1 MIEFWYSLWYALIGS
16 YRRGASVPEIGERIQ
31 NVRRLRMWTQVRL
44 AREAGVSPTTVSGI
58 ETGKIG
64 RPHFG
69 TLGKL
74 ARALQVAPE
83 ELLGSRESI
92 ENQGPVPLSLGWA
105 RESGEGEFESGLEGA
120 SLESLDTLSR
130 ELDAEQERL
139 QRLYGEFPEASEQG
153 RFIKRQIREVAGQS
167 GSVKTSAMVRR
178 TQDEAKRTDEPARD
192 TDSKNQSRNTD
203 LHDKT
208 P

>member
-1 MIEFWYSLWYALIGS
+1 
-16 YRRGASVPEIGERIQ
+16 
-31 NVRRLRMWTQVRL
+31 MWTQVRL

-69 TLGKL
+69 TIGKL
-74 ARALQVAPE
+74 ALALGVAPE
-83 ELLGSRESI
+83 ELLDSREAV
-92 ENQGPVPLSLGWA
+92 EQQGPAHMSLGWA
-105 RESGEGEFESGLEGA
+105 RDSEEGEFERGLEGA
-120 SLESLDTLSR
+120 SLESLDSLSR

-139 QRLYGEFPEASEQG
+139 QRLYGEFPEASDQG

-178 TQDEAKRTDEPARD
+178 NQDDAKRKDEHARD
-192 TDSKNQSRNTD
+192 ADSSHQSRNRD
-203 LHDKT
+203 QHDET

>member
-1 MIEFWYSLWYALIGS
+1 
-16 YRRGASVPEIGERIQ
+16 
-31 NVRRLRMWTQVRL
+31 MWTQARL
-44 AREAGVSPTTVSGI
+44 AKEAGVSPTTVSGI

-74 ARALQVAPE
+74 ARALRVAPE
-83 ELLGSRESI
+83 ELLDLRESV
-92 ENQGPVPLSLGWA
+92 EQQGPAPLSLGWA
-105 RESGEGEFESGLEGA
+105 RDSEEGEFERGLEGA
-120 SLESLDTLSR
+120 SLESLDSLSR

-178 TQDEAKRTDEPARD
+178 NQDDAKRTDERD
-192 TDSKNQSRNTD
+192 RDAESSDPGREPDQRE
-203 LHDKT
+203 KT

>member
-1 MIEFWYSLWYALIGS
+1 MAD
-16 YRRGASVPEIGERIQ
+16 VGERLESI
-31 NVRRLRMWTQVRL
+31 RRLRMWTQVRL
-44 AREAGVSPTTVSGI
+44 AREAGVSPTTVSAI

-69 TLGKL
+69 TLDKL
-74 ARALQVAPE
+74 ARALRVAPE
-83 ELLGSRESI
+83 ELQGSRAAME
-92 ENQGPVPLSLGWA
+92 GPRPISMGWA
-105 RESGEGEFESGLEGA
+105 RGSEEGEFERGLEGA
-120 SLESLDTLSR
+120 SLESLDSLSR

-178 TQDEAKRTDEPARD
+178 NQRDAKLEDEHDVNTESQDPRREP
-192 TDSKNQSRNTD
+192 
-203 LHDKT
+203 DKT
-208 P
+208 H

>member
-1 MIEFWYSLWYALIGS
+1 
-16 YRRGASVPEIGERIQ
+16 VHDIGERVQ
-31 NVRRLRMWTQVRL
+31 NVRLMRMWTQARL

-69 TLGKL
+69 TLEKL
-74 ARALQVAPE
+74 AQALRVAPE
-83 ELLGSRESI
+83 ELLDSRESVVQ
-92 ENQGPVPLSLGWA
+92 QGPAHMSLGWA
-105 RESGEGEFESGLEGA
+105 RDSEEGEFESGLEGA
-120 SLESLDTLSR
+120 SLESLDSLSR

-178 TQDEAKRTDEPARD
+178 NQDDAKRKDEHARD
-192 TDSKNQSRNTD
+192 ADFSHQSRNRD
-203 LHDKT
+203 QHDET

>member
-1 MIEFWYSLWYALIGS
+1 MADM
-16 YRRGASVPEIGERIQ
+16 GERLEDI
-31 NVRRLRMWTQVRL
+31 RRLRMWTQARL
-44 AREAGVSPTTVSGI
+44 AREAGVSPTTISGI

-74 ARALQVAPE
+74 AQALGVAPE
-83 ELLGSRESI
+83 ELLGSGSAGGGPAPES
-92 ENQGPVPLSLGWA
+92 LSMGWA
-105 RESGEGEFESGLEGA
+105 RDSEESEFERGLEGA
-120 SLESLDTLSR
+120 SLESLDSLSR

-139 QRLYGEFPEASEQG
+139 QRLYSEFPEASEQR

-178 TQDEAKRTDEPARD
+178 NELDAKR
-192 TDSKNQSRNTD
+192 SQ
-203 LHDKT
+203 
-208 P
+208 